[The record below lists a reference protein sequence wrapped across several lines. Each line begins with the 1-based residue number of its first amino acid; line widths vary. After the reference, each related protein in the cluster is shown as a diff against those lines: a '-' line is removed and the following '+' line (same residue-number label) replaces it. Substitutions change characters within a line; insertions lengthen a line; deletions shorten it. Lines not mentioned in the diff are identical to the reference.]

1 MCVSKKEINDIDR
14 ELVRIAKEGTVK
26 EFVEA
31 MLAHPI
37 DGRLMRAFALEE
49 KAPEYDETMRRIQG
63 KFATP
68 NQTRTSFGS
77 KLLFEPHLFE
87 ISEADLYALEWVSL
101 TNILLYDVP

>member
-1 MCVSKKEINDIDR
+1 MCVSQKEIDAIDR

-49 KAPEYDETMRRIQG
+49 DAPGYDETTRRIQE
-63 KFATP
+63 KFGLRKEEPAHV
-68 NQTRTSFGS
+68 GS
-77 KLLFEPHLFE
+77 QSGEYRGNH
-87 ISEADLYALEWVSL
+87 
-101 TNILLYDVP
+101 

>member
-1 MCVSKKEINDIDR
+1 MCVFQKEISVIDK

-49 KAPEYDETMRRIQG
+49 DAPEYKETKRRIQE
-63 KFATP
+63 KFGLR
-68 NQTRTSFGS
+68 NQTF
-77 KLLFEPHLFE
+77 LLDNPLTPHNPPAPL
-87 ISEADLYALEWVSL
+87 W
-101 TNILLYDVP
+101 